1 MTFRFAVPRQVWFGM
16 FGVALLAA
24 LGWTALK
31 SGPLAPIRVTVV
43 QVSRGEVAPGMFGIG
58 TVAAQRAY
66 VVGPT
71 AAGRVKRVLVDVG
84 DAVKAGQLLAEME
97 PVDLDARVAAAD
109 AAMARAHSAVTTAE
123 AQVRDAISRQKLA
136 TSEVRRFVDLG
147 DKGFISA
154 SGVDGKRQQQES
166 ADAQVASAQST
177 LASARQ
183 DIVRLEA
190 ERAGARQQ
198 RVNVRLLAPVD
209 GMVTA
214 RDAEPGSTVVAGQ
227 AVLKLADPASLRV
240 RTRLDQGRSVG
251 LRMGLPAQV
260 VLRARPDETLAGK
273 VSRIDPVSDS
283 VTEERIA
290 DVAFD
295 VLPQCVSIGDMAEV
309 TLQLP
314 VLKDVLLVL
323 NAALRQRANRSGVW
337 LRADGRLRFVAV
349 KAGARGLDGRV
360 QVLEG
365 LKAGD
370 EVVLYSER
378 DLDDGS
384 RIEVVD
390 TLPAASVK
398 AAGGM

>member
-1 MTFRFAVPRQVWFGM
+1 M
-16 FGVALLAA
+16 
-24 LGWTALK
+24 
-31 SGPLAPIRVTVV
+31 APIRVTVI
-43 QVSRGEVAPGMFGIG
+43 QAARGEVAPGMFGIG
-58 TVAAQRAY
+58 TIAAQRAY

-97 PVDLDARVAAAD
+97 PVDLDSRVAAAD

-123 AQVRDAISRQKLA
+123 AQLRDAISRQTLA
-136 TSEVRRFVDLG
+136 ASEVRRTVDLG
-147 DKGFISA
+147 SKGFVSA
-154 SGVDGKRQQQES
+154 SVLEGKQQQRES
-166 ADAQVASAQST
+166 ADAQVASAESA

-190 ERAGARQQ
+190 DRAGARQQ

-240 RTRLDQGRSVG
+240 RTRLDQGRSIG
-251 LRMGLPAQV
+251 LRTGLPAQV
-260 VLRARPDETLAGK
+260 VLRARPDETLAGR
-273 VSRIDPVSDS
+273 VSRIDPLSDS

-290 DVAFD
+290 DVVFD
-295 VLPQCVSIGDMAEV
+295 VLPQGVSIGDMAEV
-309 TLQLP
+309 TLRLP
-314 VLKDVLLVL
+314 VLKDVLLIP
-323 NAALRQRANRSGVW
+323 NAALRQRAGRAGVW
-337 LRADGRLRFVAV
+337 LRGDGNFRFVAV
-349 KAGARGLDGRV
+349 KAGASGLDGQV
-360 QVLEG
+360 QVLDG

-370 EVVLYSER
+370 YVVLYSER
-378 DLDDGS
+378 DLDDDS
-384 RIEVVD
+384 RIEVVGA
-390 TLPAASVK
+390 LPAATAK